1 MYRLEIMALPQI
13 QAQRA
18 TNPVR
23 VLVVDDSAF
32 MRKSLTTM
40 LEEGKQIHVVG
51 VARNGEE
58 AIQQVQQLK
67 PDVVTMDVEMPGMTG
82 LQALQQIMS
91 KFPVPVIMVSSITVE
106 GAQETLQALEWGA
119 VDFVPKQLDGV
130 VSKIADIQQ
139 QLVSKVLAARYAG
152 AKLKR
157 MPVTGSVKP
166 GVMPA
171 KALSSQSVSVTR
183 GSKLIAIGCSTGGPQ
198 ALFEIMPTIPAD
210 CPAGIVIVQHMPKS
224 FTKPFA
230 DRLNNLCALEVREAV
245 DGDEVK
251 PGRVLVAP
259 GGMQFRIV
267 KKSITSSVVKLSP
280 NIENHPHAP
289 SVDIMLKSVAAL
301 YGERTIGVILTGMG
315 HDGLEGM
322 KAIKAAKGRTVAQDE
337 ASSVVYGMPKAV
349 VEAGCAEKVVSLS
362 KVVGEIMNM
371 V

>member
-1 MYRLEIMALPQI
+1 MALPLSQMSL
-13 QAQRA
+13 A
-18 TNPVR
+18 TSKVR

-32 MRKSLTTM
+32 MRKSLTAM
-40 LEEGKQIHVVG
+40 LEEGKQIQVVG

-58 AIQQVQQLK
+58 AVQQVQQLK

-82 LQALQQIMS
+82 LQALQQIMA
-91 KFPVPVIMVSSITVE
+91 KHPVPVIMVSSITME

-130 VSKIADIQQ
+130 ASKIAEIQKL
-139 QLVSKVLAARYAG
+139 LVSKVLDARHAG
-152 AKLKR
+152 SKLKAIPLSGQAKLAVLPTK
-157 MPVTGSVKP
+157 S
-166 GVMPA
+166 
-171 KALSSQSVSVTR
+171 LSSFSVSVTR
-183 GSKLIAIGCSTGGPQ
+183 GTKVIAIGCSTGGPQ
-198 ALFEIMPTIPAD
+198 ALFEIMPMIPAD

-230 DRLNNLCALEVREAV
+230 ERLNNLCALEVREAV
-245 DGDEVK
+245 DGDEIK
-251 PGRVLVAP
+251 PGRILVAP
-259 GGMQFRIV
+259 GGLQFRIV
-267 KKSITSSVVKLSP
+267 KRTITSSVVKLSP
-280 NIENHPHAP
+280 NVENHPHAP
-289 SVDIMLKSVAAL
+289 SVDIMLNSVAAL
-301 YGERTIGVILTGMG
+301 YGERSIGVILTGMG

-362 KVVGEIMNM
+362 KVIGEVMNM

>member
-1 MYRLEIMALPQI
+1 MALPLTQS
-13 QAQRA
+13 QSAA
-18 TNPVR
+18 NPVR

-32 MRKSLTTM
+32 MRKSLTAM
-40 LEEGKQIHVVG
+40 LEEGKQIQVVG

-58 AIQQVQQLK
+58 AVQQVQQLK

-82 LQALQQIMS
+82 LQALQHIMT
-91 KFPVPVIMVSSITVE
+91 KNPVPVIMVSSLTAE

-119 VDFVPKQLDGV
+119 VDFIPKQLDGV
-130 VSKIADIQQ
+130 VSKISEIQKI
-139 QLVSKVLAARYAG
+139 LVPKVLAARYAG
-152 AKLKR
+152 SKLKR
-157 MPVTGSVKP
+157 LNVTV
-166 GVMPA
+166 A
-171 KALSSQSVSVTR
+171 KKVAGPTKTLSSRSVSLTR
-183 GSKLIAIGCSTGGPQ
+183 GAKLIAIGCSTGGPQ
-198 ALFEIMPTIPAD
+198 ALFEIVPTIPAD
-210 CPAGIVIVQHMPKS
+210 CPAGIVIVQHMPNS

-230 DRLNNLCALEVREAV
+230 ERLNNLCALEVREAA

-251 PGRVLVAP
+251 AGRVLVAP

-267 KKSITSSVVKLSP
+267 KKSITTAAVKLSP
-280 NIENHPHAP
+280 NYEKHPHSP
-289 SVDIMLKSVAAL
+289 SVDIMLQSVAEL
-301 YGERTIGVILTGMG
+301 FGERSIGVILTGMG

-322 KAIKAAKGRTVAQDE
+322 KAIKAAGGRTVAQDE

>member
-1 MYRLEIMALPQI
+1 MALPETQSG
-13 QAQRA
+13 
-18 TNPVR
+18 TNRVR

-32 MRKSLTTM
+32 MRKSLSSM
-40 LEEGKQIHVVG
+40 LEANKQIQVVG

-58 AIQQVQQLK
+58 AVQQVLQLK

-82 LQALQQIMS
+82 LQALQQIMA
-91 KFPVPVIMVSSITVE
+91 KHPVPVIMVSSITVE

-119 VDFVPKQLDGV
+119 IDFVPKQLDGV
-130 VSKIADIQQ
+130 ASKITEIQNL
-139 QLVSKVLAARYAG
+139 LVPKVLAARYAG
-152 AKLKR
+152 AKLKKV
-157 MPVTGSVKP
+157 PLIGGAKSVALP
-166 GVMPA
+166 T
-171 KALSSQSVSVTR
+171 KALSSLSVSMTR
-183 GSKLIAIGCSTGGPQ
+183 GSKIIAIGCSTGGPQ

-230 DRLNNLCALEVREAV
+230 ERLNNLCALEVREAV

-259 GGMQFRIV
+259 GGLQFRVV

-280 NIENHPHAP
+280 NVENHPHAP
-289 SVDIMLKSVAAL
+289 CADIMMQSVAAL

-322 KAIKAAKGRTVAQDE
+322 RAIKAAKGRTVAQDE
-337 ASSVVYGMPKAV
+337 ASSVAYGMPKAV

-362 KVVGEIMNM
+362 KVIGEIMNM

>member
-1 MYRLEIMALPQI
+1 MALPLTQP
-13 QAQRA
+13 QS
-18 TNPVR
+18 TVNPVR

-40 LEEGKQIHVVG
+40 LEEGKQIQVVG

-58 AIQQVQQLK
+58 AVQQVQQLK

-82 LQALQQIMS
+82 LQALQQIMA
-91 KFPVPVIMVSSITVE
+91 KNPVPVIMVSSVTVE

-119 VDFVPKQLDGV
+119 VDFIPKQLDGV
-130 VSKIADIQQ
+130 ASKISEIQKI
-139 QLVSKVLAARYAG
+139 LVPKVLAARYAG
-152 AKLKR
+152 SKLKR
-157 MPVTGSVKP
+157 LTITGTAKAPVSL
-166 GVMPA
+166 A
-171 KALSSQSVSVTR
+171 KALSSRSVTVTR
-183 GSKLIAIGCSTGGPQ
+183 GTKLIAIGCSTGGPQ
-198 ALFEIMPTIPAD
+198 ALFEIIPTIPAD

-230 DRLNNLCALEVREAV
+230 ERLNNLCALEVREAV

-259 GGMQFRIV
+259 GGMQFRVV
-267 KKSITSSVVKLSP
+267 KKTITTSVVKLSP

-289 SVDIMLKSVAAL
+289 SVDIMLQSVAGL
-301 YGERTIGVILTGMG
+301 FGERSIGVILTGMG

-322 KAIKAAKGRTVAQDE
+322 KAIKAAGGRTVAQDE

-362 KVVGEIMNM
+362 KVIGEIMNM

>member
-1 MYRLEIMALPQI
+1 MGLPETQSG
-13 QAQRA
+13 
-18 TNPVR
+18 TNRVR

-32 MRKSLTTM
+32 MRKSLSTM
-40 LEEGKQIHVVG
+40 LEASKQIQVVG

-58 AIQQVQQLK
+58 AVQQVLQLK

-82 LQALQQIMS
+82 LQALQQIMA
-91 KFPVPVIMVSSITVE
+91 KHPVPVIMVSSITVE

-119 VDFVPKQLDGV
+119 IDFVPKQLDGV
-130 VSKIADIQQ
+130 ASKIIEIQNL
-139 QLVSKVLAARYAG
+139 LVPKVLAARYAG
-152 AKLKR
+152 AKLKKI
-157 MPVTGSVKP
+157 PLTGVAKSVALP
-166 GVMPA
+166 T
-171 KALSSQSVSVTR
+171 KALSSLSVSMTR
-183 GSKLIAIGCSTGGPQ
+183 GSKIIAIACSTGGPQ

-230 DRLNNLCALEVREAV
+230 ERLNNLCALEVREAV
-245 DGDEVK
+245 EGDEVK

-259 GGMQFRIV
+259 GGLQFRVV

-280 NIENHPHAP
+280 NVEKHAHAP
-289 SVDIMLKSVAAL
+289 CADIMMQSVAAL

-322 KAIKAAKGRTVAQDE
+322 RAIKAAKGRTVAQDE

-362 KVVGEIMNM
+362 KVIGEIMNM

>member
-1 MYRLEIMALPQI
+1 MALSCTQSSS
-13 QAQRA
+13 A
-18 TNPVR
+18 TTPVR
-23 VLVVDDSAF
+23 VLVVDDSTF
-32 MRKSLTTM
+32 MRKSLTSM
-40 LEEGKQIHVVG
+40 LEEGKQIQVVG

-58 AIQQVQQLK
+58 AVQQVQQLK

-91 KFPVPVIMVSSITVE
+91 KFPVPVIMVSSITIE

-130 VSKIADIQQ
+130 ASKIAEIQK
-139 QLVSKVLAARYAG
+139 QLVSKVLAARHAG
-152 AKLKR
+152 AKLKKIPLAGIAKTAT
-157 MPVTGSVKP
+157 MPTKS
-166 GVMPA
+166 
-171 KALSSQSVSVTR
+171 LSSFAVSVTR
-183 GSKLIAIGCSTGGPQ
+183 GTKLIAIGCSTGGPQ

-245 DGDEVK
+245 EGDEVK

-267 KKSITSSVVKLSP
+267 KKTITSSVIKLSP

-289 SVDIMLKSVAAL
+289 SVDIMLHSVAAL
-301 YGERTIGVILTGMG
+301 YGERSIGVILTGMG

-322 KAIKAAKGRTVAQDE
+322 KAIKAANGRTVAQDE
-337 ASSVVYGMPKAV
+337 ATSVVYGMPKAV
-349 VEAGCAEKVVSLS
+349 MEAGCADKVVSLS
-362 KVVGEIMNM
+362 KVIGEIMNM

>member
-1 MYRLEIMALPQI
+1 MASPLA
-13 QAQRA
+13 QAQSA
-18 TNPVR
+18 TNLVR

-32 MRKSLTTM
+32 MRKSLSNM
-40 LEEGKQIHVVG
+40 LEEGKQIRVVG

-58 AIQQVQQLK
+58 AVQQVLQLK

-82 LQALQQIMS
+82 LQALQQIMA
-91 KFPVPVIMVSSITVE
+91 KHPVPVIMVSSVTAE

-130 VSKIADIQQ
+130 ASKIAEIQK

-152 AKLKR
+152 AKLKKIPVAGATKCQA
-157 MPVTGSVKP
+157 MPV
-166 GVMPA
+166 
-171 KALSSQSVSVTR
+171 KALSSQAVSVTR
-183 GSKLIAIGCSTGGPQ
+183 GTKLIAIGCSTGGPQ
-198 ALFEIMPTIPAD
+198 ALFEIMPTIPGD
-210 CPAGIVIVQHMPKS
+210 CPAAIVIVQHMPKS

-230 DRLNNLCALEVREAV
+230 ERLNNLCALEVREAV
-245 DGDEVK
+245 DGDEIK

-259 GGMQFRIV
+259 GGMQFRVV
-267 KKSITSSVVKLSP
+267 KKSITTSVVKLST
-280 NIENHPHAP
+280 NIEQHPHAP
-289 SVDIMLKSVAAL
+289 SVDIMLQSVAAL
-301 YGERTIGVILTGMG
+301 FGERSIGVILTGMG

-337 ASSVVYGMPKAV
+337 ASSVVYGMPKSV

>member
-1 MYRLEIMALPQI
+1 MALPLTQP
-13 QAQRA
+13 QSVA
-18 TNPVR
+18 NPVR

-40 LEEGKQIHVVG
+40 LEEGKQIQVVG

-58 AIQQVQQLK
+58 AVQQVQQLK

-91 KFPVPVIMVSSITVE
+91 KNPVPVIMVSSVTVE

-119 VDFVPKQLDGV
+119 VDFIPKQLDGV
-130 VSKIADIQQ
+130 ASKIAEIQKI
-139 QLVSKVLAARYAG
+139 LVPKVLAARYAG
-152 AKLKR
+152 SKLKR
-157 MPVTGSVKP
+157 LTVTGAPKVSVP
-166 GVMPA
+166 VA
-171 KALSSQSVSVTR
+171 KALSSRSVSVTR
-183 GSKLIAIGCSTGGPQ
+183 GTKLIAIGCSTGGPQ
-198 ALFEIMPTIPAD
+198 ALFEIIPTIPAD
-210 CPAGIVIVQHMPKS
+210 CPAGIVIVQHMPSS

-230 DRLNNLCALEVREAV
+230 ERLNNLCALEVREAV

-259 GGMQFRIV
+259 GGMQFRVV
-267 KKSITSSVVKLSP
+267 KKTITTSVVKLAP
-280 NIENHPHAP
+280 NYEKHAHAP
-289 SVDIMLKSVAAL
+289 SVDIMLQSVAAL
-301 YGERTIGVILTGMG
+301 FGERSIGVILTGMG
-315 HDGLEGM
+315 HDGLDGM
-322 KAIKAAKGRTVAQDE
+322 KAIKAAGGRTVAQDE

-362 KVVGEIMNM
+362 KVIGEVMNM

>member
-1 MYRLEIMALPQI
+1 MALARVQSNT
-13 QAQRA
+13 A
-18 TNPVR
+18 TPPVR

-32 MRKSLTTM
+32 MRKSLTAM
-40 LEEGKQIHVVG
+40 LEEGKQIQVVG

-58 AIQQVQQLK
+58 ALQQVQLLK

-82 LQALQQIMS
+82 LQALQHIMA
-91 KFPVPVIMVSSITVE
+91 KNPVPVIMVSSITVE

-130 VSKIADIQQ
+130 SAKIAEIQK
-139 QLVSKVLAARYAG
+139 QLVSKVLAARHSG
-152 AKLKR
+152 AKLKIIP
-157 MPVTGSVKP
+157 MAGGAHSAVLPNKT
-166 GVMPA
+166 
-171 KALSSQSVSVTR
+171 LSSFSVSVTR
-183 GSKLIAIGCSTGGPQ
+183 GTKLIAIGCSTGGPQ
-198 ALFEIMPTIPAD
+198 ALFEIMPMIPAD

-230 DRLNNLCALEVREAV
+230 ERLNNLCPLNVREAV
-245 DGDEVK
+245 DGDEIK

-267 KKSITSSVVKLSP
+267 KKTITSSVVKLSP
-280 NIENHPHAP
+280 NVENHPHAP
-289 SVDIMLKSVAAL
+289 SVDIMLNSVAAL
-301 YGERTIGVILTGMG
+301 YGERSIGVILTGMG

-322 KAIKAAKGRTVAQDE
+322 KAIKAARGRTVAQDE

-349 VEAGCAEKVVSLS
+349 VEAGCADKVVSLS
-362 KVVGEIMNM
+362 KVIGEIMNM

>member
-1 MYRLEIMALPQI
+1 MALARVQ
-13 QAQRA
+13 
-18 TNPVR
+18 TNSPTPPVR

-32 MRKSLTTM
+32 MRKSLTSM
-40 LEEGKQIHVVG
+40 LEEGKLIQVIG

-58 AIQQVQQLK
+58 AVQQVQQLK

-82 LQALQQIMS
+82 LQALQHIMA
-91 KFPVPVIMVSSITVE
+91 KHPVPVIMVSSITIE

-130 VSKIADIQQ
+130 ASKIADIQK
-139 QLVSKVLAARYAG
+139 QLVSKVLAARHAG
-152 AKLKR
+152 SKLKIIP
-157 MPVTGSVKP
+157 MSGIMKSAGPLPKT
-166 GVMPA
+166 
-171 KALSSQSVSVTR
+171 LSSFSVSVTR
-183 GSKLIAIGCSTGGPQ
+183 GTKLIAIGCSTGGPQ
-198 ALFEIMPTIPAD
+198 ALFEIVPTIPPD

-230 DRLNNLCALEVREAV
+230 ERLNNLCALDVREAV
-245 DGDEVK
+245 DGDEIK

-267 KKSITSSVVKLSP
+267 KRTITSSAVKLSP
-280 NIENHPHAP
+280 NVENHPHAP
-289 SVDIMLKSVAAL
+289 SVDIMLNSVAAL
-301 YGERTIGVILTGMG
+301 YGERSIGVILTGMG

-349 VEAGCAEKVVSLS
+349 VEAGCADKVVSLS
-362 KVVGEIMNM
+362 KVIGEIMNM